1 MWTGVDA
8 FCRCPAASADGSG
21 RYFGLDCT
29 VIVPRLYSQTAT
41 VVSAA
46 VTVLGRE
53 DVVIL
58 AVPSAAAVL
67 NAPVWAATLEITLSA
82 YRFPFMFVLWIKVS
96 IFCLLVQILHSVLSK
111 LF

>member
-1 MWTGVDA
+1 VWTGVDA
-8 FCRCPAASADGSG
+8 FCRCPAASADGSA

-29 VIVPRLYSQTAT
+29 VVVPQLYSQTAT

-53 DVVIL
+53 DVAIL
-58 AVPSAAAVL
+58 VVPSAAAVL

-82 YRFPFMFVLWIKVS
+82 YRCSVMFALWVKVS
-96 IFCLLVQILHSVLSK
+96 QFILPERRRLGPKSA
-111 LF
+111 